1 MKENKENKESF
12 FTKMKDKKYAS
23 KVELIV
29 GFSLIL
35 IMFLYLRITGTTN
48 YEFKEVE
55 NVETQNVEI
64 TNIDL
69 IPNNYSYNIN
79 INIEEENDTV
89 VYNYNGL
96 VYNDKKIIN
105 KKANEEVKT
114 IYEKNNKFYIKN
126 DDKYE
131 ETEDITDM
139 FNIIE
144 YKLLSLSEIKKMVK
158 IAKLDHTTN
167 YSTGEVTYTYNL
179 PLNSLIETYKGTDV
193 VTIDVS
199 IKDNIPKIEIDYTKY
214 FKEKN
219 DKIKNVKIEFTY
231 EKINQTEE
239 FDIEV
244 EEGE

>member
-1 MKENKENKESF
+1 
-12 FTKMKDKKYAS
+12 
-23 KVELIV
+23 
-29 GFSLIL
+29 
-35 IMFLYLRITGTTN
+35 
-48 YEFKEVE
+48 
-55 NVETQNVEI
+55 
-64 TNIDL
+64 
-69 IPNNYSYNIN
+69 
-79 INIEEENDTV
+79 
-89 VYNYNGL
+89 
-96 VYNDKKIIN
+96 
-105 KKANEEVKT
+105 
-114 IYEKNNKFYIKN
+114 
-126 DDKYE
+126 
-131 ETEDITDM
+131 M